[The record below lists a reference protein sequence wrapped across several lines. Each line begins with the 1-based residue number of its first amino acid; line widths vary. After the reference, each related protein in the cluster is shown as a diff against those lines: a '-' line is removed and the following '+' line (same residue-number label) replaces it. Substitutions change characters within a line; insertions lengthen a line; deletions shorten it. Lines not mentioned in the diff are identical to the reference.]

1 MTILYEDFNDNSATA
16 SAASASDMGDQMD
29 SANQGDV
36 TPRGSDPLSDDPSN
50 NIDSDDTLWQDETTS
65 TGGQQA
71 NQPQG
76 IPQGTPSQTTNAPQT
91 NGDGNAAYERAKAGI
106 HDYALKRAAGFV
118 DAKAI
123 GDAVEANGPQGMA
136 QVLQDI
142 MANLYEAAILDAHRM
157 MCDMVQQSQ
166 TRMSAAAADSAKSA
180 AMEAMFEQYPELA
193 KPQYRQYA
201 QLSYERAL
209 SKGLKGKK
217 AQEAVVNHLR
227 RVMPAAIKPQ
237 APKQA
242 VSRNDSLWD
251 KLNSHFA

>member
-1 MTILYEDFNDNSATA
+1 MTILYEDFNDNSA
-16 SAASASDMGDQMD
+16 SASASDIDPMD
-29 SANQGDV
+29 SASPGDV
-36 TPRGSDPLSDDPSN
+36 TPMGSDPLSDDPSN

-71 NQPQG
+71 SQPQG
-76 IPQGTPSQTTNAPQT
+76 TSSQMPNAQTNAPQT
-91 NGDGNAAYERAKAGI
+91 SGDGNAAYERAKAGI
-106 HDYALKRAAGFV
+106 HDYALKRAAEFV

-123 GDAVEANGPQGMA
+123 GDAVEASGPQGMA
-136 QVLQDI
+136 QVLQGM
-142 MANLYEAAILDAHRM
+142 MASLYEAAILDAHRM